1 MDQTPWHGRANNVRL
16 VAELQE
22 ALAAG
27 ADLLVFLGAGLSYG
41 VDRGRAAFEVHEYD
55 DGHRFPSW
63 PGLVRRMRARL
74 RDLPEF
80 EPFAE
85 SLDAFFAEQ
94 PAIDSAQLFRDRVG
108 EANHVAFLKE
118 QFQTYPAD
126 VGRLTRSHLELV
138 RLPLRTMFTTNY
150 DELIEL
156 AFRQADQSLRVS
168 VTPAE
173 FIAHRQERPDRHL
186 VKLHG
191 SIDQPTS
198 IVLTRDDYARS
209 RRDRAEIFRF
219 LGDELRYSRF
229 LFVGF
234 SLSDPNFSLVYDDA
248 RLALDGALPQSYVVQ
263 GHPDP
268 VKEAYLRSLGVNA
281 ISLDW
286 WEDLP
291 QFLAAINPGERH
303 PG

>member
-1 MDQTPWHGRANNVRL
+1 MAT
-16 VAELQE
+16 
-22 ALAAG
+22 G

-63 PGLVRRMRARL
+63 PGLVNRMNARL

-80 EPFAE
+80 EPLGE
-85 SLDAFFAEQ
+85 SLDAFFDEQ
-94 PAIDSAQLFRDRVG
+94 PAIDAAQLFRDRVG
-108 EANHVAFLKE
+108 ESNYVAFLTE
-118 QFQTYPAD
+118 QFQTHPTDAR
-126 VGRLTRSHLELV
+126 RLTRSHHELV

-156 AFRQADQSLRVS
+156 AFEQAGQPLRVS
-168 VTPAE
+168 VTPEE
-173 FIAHRQERPDRHL
+173 FIPHRQQRPDRHL

-191 SIDQPTS
+191 SIDQPAS
-198 IVLTRDDYARS
+198 VVLTRDDYARS

-219 LGDELRYSRF
+219 LGSELRYSHF

-234 SLSDPNFSLVYDDA
+234 SLTDPNFSLLYDDA
-248 RLALDGALPQSYVVQ
+248 RLALDGALPPSYVVQ
-263 GHPDP
+263 GRPDP
-268 VKEAYLRSLGVNA
+268 VKEAYLRSLGVNT

-291 QFLAAINPGERH
+291 QFLAGINPGSKETA
-303 PG
+303 PLP